1 LHPAAGAHLL
11 GLRGGCANR
20 TAPIP
25 LRPKMLYDKRE
36 EMLDASS
43 GRSAV
48 PFEAGRLPD
57 G

>member
-1 LHPAAGAHLL
+1 
-11 GLRGGCANR
+11 
-20 TAPIP
+20 
-25 LRPKMLYDKRE
+25 MLYDKRE